1 MNNYTDILIED
12 LLEADSNDKVRPYDK
27 GWLPIE
33 IKMVGDESPRVYP
46 NIGALM
52 RDIVRD
58 QVEDDTLILGH
69 HKYPY
74 QYRSQTEQKIHEYIM
89 TAIRTQHWPKDWDIE
104 SIKFI
109 YPEEQF
115 LELSKA
121 ELETM
126 SVRELIHKLTDL
138 SQNGKRSYYKIK
150 IVD

>member
-1 MNNYTDILIED
+1 MNNYTDILIEE
-12 LLEADSNDKVRPYDK
+12 LLEADSNDKIRPYDK
-27 GWLPIE
+27 NMIPVE
-33 IKMVGDESPRVYP
+33 IKMLGDANSKVYP

-52 RDIVRD
+52 RDIV
-58 QVEDDTLILGH
+58 QVQENELILGH

-74 QYRSQTEQKIHEYIM
+74 QYRSQAEKKIHEYIM

-121 ELETM
+121 ELETL

-138 SQNGKRSYYKIK
+138 SQGGKRSYYKIK
-150 IVD
+150 IID